1 MTGNI
6 WRIFVEIPEENS
18 DGIPE
23 EIIVKKTCGYL
34 LVEILGN
41 FQKESLVAW

>member
-23 EIIVKKTCGYL
+23 EIIVKKNMGIF
-34 LVEILGN
+34 V
-41 FQKESLVAW
+41 S